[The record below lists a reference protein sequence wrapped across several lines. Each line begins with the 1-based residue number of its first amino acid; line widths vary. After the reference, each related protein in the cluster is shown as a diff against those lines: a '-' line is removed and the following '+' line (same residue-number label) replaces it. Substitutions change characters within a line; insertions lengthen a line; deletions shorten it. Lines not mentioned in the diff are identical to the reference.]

1 MTDAP
6 DRPNRFP
13 WPPVVFGLMLAGAIV
28 ASRLSPLPI
37 LSGGRAMLMGPG
49 LLLVALSGGLMLAAA
64 AALSRAQT
72 TILPHRRSDH
82 LVTDG
87 PFART
92 RNPIYLA
99 EAILLV
105 ALACVMNSWW
115 YVLVVP
121 LFAVAVTKLAIE
133 REEAHLAARFGADWQ
148 AYAARV
154 RRWI

>member
-1 MTDAP
+1 MNDTP
-6 DRPNRFP
+6 NRPNRFP
-13 WPPVVFGLMLAGAIV
+13 WPPIVFGLTLVGAIA
-28 ASRLSPLPI
+28 ASRMAPLPI

-64 AALSRAQT
+64 AALARAHT

-115 YVLVVP
+115 YALVVP
-121 LFAVAVTKLAIE
+121 LFAITVTKLAIE
-133 REEAHLAARFGADWQ
+133 REEAHLAARFGADWR
-148 AYAARV
+148 AYAGRV